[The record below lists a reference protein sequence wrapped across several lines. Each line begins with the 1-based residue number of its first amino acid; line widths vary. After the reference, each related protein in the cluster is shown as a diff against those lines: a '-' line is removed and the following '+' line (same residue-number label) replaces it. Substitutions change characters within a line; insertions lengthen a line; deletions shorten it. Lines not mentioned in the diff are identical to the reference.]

1 MPARRA
7 RSRAPPIPEQ
17 PDGPF
22 TLDQLAE
29 YKETFEIFD
38 RDKDG
43 KVTFHEMEAL
53 VNAVG
58 FQGQESE
65 VDRICSRIDKTGAN
79 KFTFE
84 EFLEV
89 AEHFYKM
96 INMEEILTTC
106 FKVFFG
112 DDKRA
117 KVDTVREILMGIGN
131 PLTDPELKQMFWNL
145 DPEGDDYFETSE
157 LVKLLIG
164 KKDDDGDEG

>member
-1 MPARRA
+1 MPKKAV
-7 RSRAPPIPEQ
+7 APPPEQ

-29 YKETFEIFD
+29 YKEAFEIFD
-38 RDKDG
+38 RDGDG
-43 KVTFHEMEAL
+43 KVTTHEMQSL

-65 VDRICSRIDKTGAN
+65 VDRLCSRIDKTGAN

-84 EFLEV
+84 EFLQI
-89 AEHFYKM
+89 AEKFYAQ

-117 KVDTVREILMGIGN
+117 KVDQVKEILMGIGN

-145 DPEGDDYFETSE
+145 DPEGDDYFELAE
-157 LVKLLIG
+157 LVKLLCG
-164 KKDDDGDEG
+164 EKEEDPDEG

>member
-1 MPARRA
+1 MPAKKV
-7 RSRAPPIPEQ
+7 APPPEQ

-38 RDKDG
+38 RDSDG

-53 VNAVG
+53 INAVG

-65 VDRICSRIDKTGAN
+65 VERLCSRIDKTGAN
-79 KFTFE
+79 KFTFD
-84 EFLEV
+84 EFLQV
-89 AEHFYKM
+89 AEHFYKQ

-112 DDKRA
+112 DDMRA
-117 KVDTVREILMGIGN
+117 KVDSVKEILMGIGN

-145 DPEGDDYFETSE
+145 DPEGDDYFEIQE
-157 LVKLLIG
+157 LVKLLTG
-164 KKDDDGDEG
+164 QKEEEADG

>member
-1 MPARRA
+1 MPRG
-7 RSRAPPIPEQ
+7 APPPPEQ

-38 RDKDG
+38 RDSDG
-43 KVTFHEMEAL
+43 KVTLHEMQSL

-58 FQGQESE
+58 FQGRESE
-65 VDRICSRIDKTGAN
+65 VDRLCSRIDKMIEN
-79 KFTFE
+79 RFSFE
-84 EFLEV
+84 DFLQV
-89 AEHFYKM
+89 AEHFYAQ

-117 KVDTVREILMGIGN
+117 KVDTVKEILMGIGN
-131 PLTDPELKQMFWNL
+131 PLTDPELKQLFWNL
-145 DPEGDDYFETSE
+145 DPEGDDYFEIGE
-157 LVKLLIG
+157 LVKLLCG
-164 KKDDDGDEG
+164 EKEEEPDDA